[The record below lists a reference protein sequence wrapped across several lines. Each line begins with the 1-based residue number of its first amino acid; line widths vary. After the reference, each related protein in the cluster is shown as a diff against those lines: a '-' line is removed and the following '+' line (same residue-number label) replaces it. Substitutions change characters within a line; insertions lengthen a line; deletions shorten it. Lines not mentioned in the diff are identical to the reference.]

1 MYTQILVPLDGSSLA
16 EQVLPY
22 ARFIAKDLAIPVQL
36 LKVINLNEVELTT
49 KPNQG
54 RYFDARL
61 SRSMLSSRAY
71 LTTIAQSFQQV
82 QVGCSVHEGNPP
94 EVLMD
99 KAAADKR
106 TLIVMATHGGTG
118 VRRWLLGS
126 VANKLLQKA
135 TNDMFLIR
143 VTDEARTD
151 GDATLKRVII
161 PLDGSLFAEQ
171 ALPQIEELA
180 KTIELEI
187 VLLRVCVQQTL
198 VTKHPYMPSM
208 NDYFHHLGGEVYRY
222 LARKVQQ
229 LKTSGLTNVE
239 PMATCGYAAD
249 QIISTAAKT
258 RDSFVAIS
266 THGGSGM
273 NRWALGSVTN
283 SVVRHSRS
291 PVLIIRGTSLH
302 DRAKDGAQREYDHR
316 NAGCY
321 PLASTSVA
329 ANGIRDGGQSLRTAS
344 LGTSRASTKK
354 TFPCWWS
361 T

>member
-1 MYTQILVPLDGSSLA
+1 MYNKILVPLDGSSLA

-22 ARFIAKDLAIPVQL
+22 ARFFAKLLAIPVQL
-36 LKVINLNEVELTT
+36 LRVINPNEVESI
-49 KPNQG
+49 PIPQD
-54 RYFDARL
+54 RCFDAQL

-71 LTTIAQSFQQV
+71 LKTIAQSFQQG
-82 QVGCSVHEGNPP
+82 QVDCSVHEGNPP

-106 TLIVMATHGGTG
+106 TLIVMATHGGAG

-126 VANKLLQKA
+126 VANKLLQNA
-135 TNDMFLIR
+135 TNDMFLVR

-151 GDATLKRVII
+151 GDVTLKRVII

-171 ALPQIEELA
+171 ALPHIEELA
-180 KTIELEI
+180 KRIELEI
-187 VLLRVCVQQTL
+187 VLLRVCVQQPL

-208 NDYFHHLGGEVYRY
+208 NDYFHNLEGEVHGY

-229 LKTSGLTNVE
+229 LKASGLTNVE
-239 PMATCGYAAD
+239 PMMTCGYAAD

-258 RDSFVAIS
+258 RDSFVVIT
-266 THGGSGM
+266 THGDSGM

-291 PVLIIRGTSLH
+291 PVLVSPDRSVH
-302 DRAKDGAQREYDHR
+302 DRAERWSAETTRQRLVEPVDR
-316 NAGCY
+316 
-321 PLASTSVA
+321 
-329 ANGIRDGGQSLRTAS
+329 
-344 LGTSRASTKK
+344 
-354 TFPCWWS
+354 F
-361 T
+361 